1 MTDARSWVTA
11 AVGEGSVVVRSRRLP
26 GATSSVVRA
35 LDVIGRRGTRHRLV
49 LRSYED
55 REPQTVEPRA
65 VEREVA
71 ALAVAARTGLSVPEV
86 VASDVE
92 AGRVLMT
99 RLPGRPTMSGGPDWL
114 PRLAQTLL
122 AADSVAAPSGMDSY
136 EHWYA
141 IDEGVPS
148 WSRRDAS
155 WRRALEHL
163 AAARL
168 PQAPSRFI
176 HRDFHPANVL
186 WSRGRITG
194 VVDWVNGCR
203 GPIEADIA
211 ITRVN
216 LALVAG
222 AAAADAFLTA
232 CGYEIAAGYDPV
244 WDLTVACSM
253 TDPGSVLALGVFGA
267 LLTVDSVCR
276 TLDDVVARAVSNL
289 R

>member
-1 MTDARSWVTA
+1 M
-11 AVGEGSVVVRSRRLP
+11 
-26 GATSSVVRA
+26 VRA
-35 LDVIGRRGTRHRLV
+35 LDVIGRSGSRHRLI
-49 LRSYED
+49 LRTYED
-55 REPQTVEPRA
+55 RAPHTVEPRA

-122 AADSVAAPSGMDSY
+122 AADSVDAPSGLDEY

-141 IDEGVPS
+141 IDDGVPA
-148 WSRRDAS
+148 WSRREPS
-155 WRRALEHL
+155 WGRALELL
-163 AAARL
+163 ATHRL
-168 PQAPSRFI
+168 PQAASRFI

-186 WSRGRITG
+186 WSRGRVTG
-194 VVDWVNGCR
+194 VDWVNGCR

-216 LALVAG
+216 LALVAE
-222 AAAADAFLTA
+222 ATAADAFLAA
-232 CGYEIAAGYDPV
+232 CGSEVAAGYDPL

-253 TDPGSVLALGVFGA
+253 TDPGSLLALGAFGA
-267 LLTVDSVCR
+267 RLTVESACR
-276 TLDDVVARAVSNL
+276 SLDDVVERTVSNL

>member
-35 LDVIGRRGTRHRLV
+35 LDVISGSGTRHGLV

-55 REPQTVEPRA
+55 REPHTVEPRA

-71 ALAVAARTGLSVPEV
+71 ALAVAARTGLRVPEV
-86 VASDVE
+86 IASDVE

-99 RLPGRPTMSGGPDWL
+99 RLPGRPAMSGGSEWL
-114 PRLAQTLL
+114 RMLAQTLL
-122 AADSVAAPSGMDSY
+122 AADSIAAPSDVDSY

-141 IDEGVPS
+141 IDDGVPA
-148 WSRRDAS
+148 WSRRVAS
-155 WRRALEHL
+155 WDRALGYL
-163 AAARL
+163 ATSEF

-186 WSRGRITG
+186 WSRRRITG

-222 AAAADAFLTA
+222 VAAADAFLSA
-232 CGYEIAAGYDPV
+232 CGSEIAAGYDPV

-253 TDPGSVLALGVFGA
+253 TDPSSLLALGAFGA
-267 LLTVDSVCR
+267 RLTVESVCR
-276 TLDDVVARAVSNL
+276 TLDDVVARAVSKL
-289 R
+289 G